1 MAQEAEVDMLSGSS
15 AFGQERTA
23 LGTKCICTDDGI
35 IEMQHKI
42 RIAAAGNTLAPAL
55 GVLHKLGYAVTRDKT
70 AEQQYQAEDDT
81 CIFVADDPLTLLG
94 LVKIYE
100 ERGADWQPSD
110 EEVQRLLLLD
120 KCEE

>member
-1 MAQEAEVDMLSGSS
+1 
-15 AFGQERTA
+15 
-23 LGTKCICTDDGI
+23 
-35 IEMQHKI
+35 MQHKI

-55 GVLHKLGYAVTRDKT
+55 GILQKLGYAVTRDKS
-70 AEQQYQAEDDT
+70 AEQQYQAEDDI
-81 CIFVADDPLTLLG
+81 CIFVADDPVTLLG

-120 KCEE
+120 ECEE

>member
-1 MAQEAEVDMLSGSS
+1 M
-15 AFGQERTA
+15 
-23 LGTKCICTDDGI
+23 
-35 IEMQHKI
+35 
-42 RIAAAGNTLAPAL
+42 
-55 GVLHKLGYAVTRDKT
+55 HKLGYAVTRDKT
-70 AEQQYQAEDDT
+70 AEQQYQAEDDA

-120 KCEE
+120 EYDE

>member
-1 MAQEAEVDMLSGSS
+1 MTRTGHK
-15 AFGQERTA
+15 RTA

-42 RIAAAGNTLAPAL
+42 RIAVAGNTLAPAL
-55 GVLHKLGYAVTRDKT
+55 GVLNKLGYTVTRDKT

-81 CIFVADDPLTLLG
+81 CIFVADDPVTLMG

-110 EEVQRLLLLD
+110 EEVQLLLLLD
-120 KCEE
+120 ECDE